1 MDKNIEQEIK
11 DIVKKIVDNLKV
23 NKIILFGSYAYGT
36 PNEDSDLDLCVI
48 TEENKRKMDLM
59 REIRKFV
66 YDVVKR
72 PLDILVYKPNEFY
85 DRAESLK
92 SIEQE
97 ILNKGIIV

>member
-1 MDKNIEQEIK
+1 
-11 DIVKKIVDNLKV
+11 
-23 NKIILFGSYAYGT
+23 
-36 PNEDSDLDLCVI
+36 
-48 TEENKRKMDLM
+48 MDLM